1 MDNQKIFETLIKLY
15 AEQENLKIDYIFLDK
30 NVSDS

>member
-1 MDNQKIFETLIKLY
+1 MDSQKILEKLIKLY

-30 NVSDS
+30 NVSNG